1 MQGGVFS
8 FLFFNVSPLVPRRI
22 RQTWRN
28 SISIFHQAIA
38 ALWVLKGGSLGPN
51 GLFSCPLLKR
61 VPMNLNLAL
70 LHLRERFAGD
80 QTSFL
85 RTRIAHP
92 IATCMLL
99 LVLGGDSRVFGQ
111 DWAILAPTDG
121 EVLEGDVR
129 CVPVYLRKPAGGQ
142 AILRVTYLNEKGG
155 VASNLP
161 IGPGQYEIVSLHQDG
176 EKLSTG
182 DYRLEIYVDDQLDQ
196 LKAKADFRIEA
207 NDDPINLP
215 SLDSPISGHRYPSGI
230 PKIRF
235 VGKSSCRIYLGIKKS
250 LKPVFIV
257 AVDPKPNLIWEVD
270 IPWSYGPGVYTVDVF
285 LFDPSA
291 FRQVAEDGATFEVM
305 QGKDQ
310 RNTLQWRSYNSM
322 R

>member
-1 MQGGVFS
+1 MNLSLAILDLRGRFRVDQWS
-8 FLFFNVSPLVPRRI
+8 FLKTRLL
-22 RQTWRN
+22 Q
-28 SISIFHQAIA
+28 SIATFM
-38 ALWVLKGGSLGPN
+38 LL
-51 GLFSCPLLKR
+51 PLL
-61 VPMNLNLAL
+61 
-70 LHLRERFAGD
+70 G
-80 QTSFL
+80 S
-85 RTRIAHP
+85 
-92 IATCMLL
+92 
-99 LVLGGDSRVFGQ
+99 DSQVSGQ

-196 LKAKADFRIEA
+196 LKAKVDFRIEA
-207 NDDPINLP
+207 TEDPINLP

-270 IPWSYGPGVYTVDVF
+270 IPWSYGPGVYTVDLF

-305 QGKDQ
+305 QGKDHG
-310 RNTLQWRSYNSM
+310 NALQWRSYDSI

>member
-1 MQGGVFS
+1 MGTKRGKSWPERAFQLSPSEESPHEFKLGPSASARVFCRRS
-8 FLFFNVSPLVPRRI
+8 NVFFKHLDFAIDPNIHVSP
-22 RQTWRN
+22 
-28 SISIFHQAIA
+28 
-38 ALWVLKGGSLGPN
+38 
-51 GLFSCPLLKR
+51 R
-61 VPMNLNLAL
+61 V
-70 LHLRERFAGD
+70 
-80 QTSFL
+80 
-85 RTRIAHP
+85 
-92 IATCMLL
+92 
-99 LVLGGDSRVFGQ
+99 GGDSRVSGQ
-111 DWAILAPTDG
+111 EWAILAPTDG

-310 RNTLQWRSYNSM
+310 SNTLQWRSYNSM

>member
-1 MQGGVFS
+1 
-8 FLFFNVSPLVPRRI
+8 
-22 RQTWRN
+22 
-28 SISIFHQAIA
+28 
-38 ALWVLKGGSLGPN
+38 
-51 GLFSCPLLKR
+51 
-61 VPMNLNLAL
+61 MNLNFAV
-70 LHLRERFAGD
+70 LHLRKRSAGD

-85 RTRIAHP
+85 RIRIAHA

-99 LVLGGDSRVFGQ
+99 LVLGGECRVSGQ

-207 NDDPINLP
+207 NDEPINLP
-215 SLDSPISGHRYPSGI
+215 SLDSPISGH
-230 PKIRF
+230 
-235 VGKSSCRIYLGIKKS
+235 
-250 LKPVFIV
+250 
-257 AVDPKPNLIWEVD
+257 
-270 IPWSYGPGVYTVDVF
+270 
-285 LFDPSA
+285 
-291 FRQVAEDGATFEVM
+291 
-305 QGKDQ
+305 
-310 RNTLQWRSYNSM
+310 
-322 R
+322 